1 MFLFFVL
8 YHFNALWKFLW
19 LGNSVWDFLGLNLV
33 QGFFW
38 VLIFAPF
45 DHPLIEIWNTP
56 LGSPPHTFKR
66 PKHVTKDDLGE
77 QGMAQ
82 W

>member
-1 MFLFFVL
+1 M
-8 YHFNALWKFLW
+8 ARKFSM
-19 LGNSVWDFLGLNLV
+19 GFLG
-33 QGFFW
+33 

-45 DHPLIEIWNTP
+45 DHPHHGNPEYP